1 MSRNK
6 YLMALVATALVASV
20 PAAAQRSSPP
30 VATARPPAFPAPSNR
45 PPPRA
50 SSDMQAVLDA
60 HARLGARPVE
70 TLSPAQ
76 ARRGPSPAD
85 AVKAVMA
92 ARGMPTAPDA
102 SVLTRELAYG
112 ANPWQKARIYRPAG
126 QPNKVRPL
134 IIYYHGGGWVIADL
148 DVYDAAPRM
157 LAKQLDAVVVS
168 VEYRHAPEFK
178 FPAQHNDSIAAYR
191 WALNNARGWG
201 ADIGR
206 MAFAGESAGG
216 NLAINTAIA
225 ARNQRLPM
233 PRHILSVY
241 PIADSN
247 PRLPSRL
254 VNANARPLNS
264 PMLAWFG
271 YYFSRSPADL
281 QDPRINLVRANL
293 RGLPPVT
300 IVNAEIDPLLS
311 DGINL
316 TAALRRAGV
325 PVQQRTFGGVTH
337 EFFGMASVVDGAAQ
351 ANGYA
356 VDRLRPALAPR
367 GPRGPRGRR

>member
-1 MSRNK
+1 MSRK
-6 YLMALVATALVASV
+6 RFLMGLIASALVVTV
-20 PAAAQRSSPP
+20 PVSAQRSSPP
-30 VATARPPAFPAPSNR
+30 IATARPPAFPAPSNR

-50 SSDMQAVLDA
+50 SADMQAVLDA
-60 HARLGARPVE
+60 HAALGAQPVQL
-70 TLSPAQ
+70 LSPAQ

-92 ARGMPTAPDA
+92 ARGMPTAPDT
-102 SVLTRELAYG
+102 SVVTRELAYG

-126 QPNKVRPL
+126 QPNRMRPL

-157 LAKQLDAVVVS
+157 LAKALDAVVVS
-168 VEYRHAPEFK
+168 VGYRHAPEFK

-191 WALNNARGWG
+191 WTLANARAWG
-201 ADIGR
+201 ADVGR

-216 NLAINTAIA
+216 NLAITTAIG

-241 PIADSN
+241 PIADSS

-254 VNANARPLNS
+254 VNANAKPLNT

-271 YYFSRSPADL
+271 HYFSRTAADL

-325 PVQQRTFGGVTH
+325 AVQQRTYRGVTH
-337 EFFGMASVVDGAAQ
+337 EFFGMAAVVGGAAE
-351 ANGYA
+351 ANAFA
-356 VDRLRPALAPR
+356 VERLRPALA
-367 GPRGPRGRR
+367 RRRR

>member
-1 MSRNK
+1 MQRYVS
-6 YLMALVATALVASV
+6 LAAIAVASLIASTPV
-20 PAAAQRSSPP
+20 VAQRSSPP
-30 VATARPPAFPAPSNR
+30 VATARPPAFPSPSKR
-45 PPPRA
+45 PPPPA
-50 SSDMQAVLDA
+50 AADMQAVLDA

-70 TLSPAQ
+70 TLSPQQ
-76 ARRGPSPAD
+76 ARRGPSPTD

-92 ARGMPTAPDA
+92 ARGMATAPDP
-102 SVLTRELAYG
+102 SVATTELAYG
-112 ANPWQKARIYRPAG
+112 PNAWQKARIYRPAG
-126 QPNKVRPL
+126 AASGPRPL
-134 IIYYHGGGWVIADL
+134 IVYYHGGGWVIADL
-148 DVYDAAPRM
+148 DVYDSAPRM
-157 LAKQLDAVVVS
+157 LARALDAVVVS

-178 FPAQHNDSIAAYR
+178 FPAQHNDANAAYR
-191 WALNNARGWG
+191 WALQNARGWG
-201 ADIGR
+201 ADPMR
-206 MAFAGESAGG
+206 MALAGESAGG
-216 NLAINTAIA
+216 NLAINVAIA

-247 PRLPSRL
+247 PRLPSKL
-254 VNANARPLNS
+254 VNANAKPLNS

-316 TAALRRAGV
+316 TVALRRAGV
-325 PVQQRTFGGVTH
+325 AVQQRTFGGVTH

-351 ANGYA
+351 ANAYA

-367 GPRGPRGRR
+367 RGR